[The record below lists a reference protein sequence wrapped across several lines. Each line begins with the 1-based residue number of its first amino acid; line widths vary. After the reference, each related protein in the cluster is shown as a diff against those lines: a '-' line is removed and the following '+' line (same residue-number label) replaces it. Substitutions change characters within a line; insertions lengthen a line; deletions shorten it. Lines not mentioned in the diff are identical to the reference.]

1 MIKPISHERVV
12 WLRER
17 QAVLTECIRLAQT
30 DMHSMASG
38 GAMRDDLY
46 NALRNFNAENI
57 AISIELVA
65 LKNQWDPRP

>member
-1 MIKPISHERVV
+1 
-12 WLRER
+12 
-17 QAVLTECIRLAQT
+17 
-30 DMHSMASG
+30 
-38 GAMRDDLY
+38 MRDDLY